1 MSDSL
6 SLELGRWVSRQ
17 TFDDL
22 PHDVVEATK
31 NRVLDVI
38 GLSLAGAETAF
49 GQSVLEA
56 ACAMSPAGPCRVFG
70 SGDAL
75 GVTAAAFVNGAWS
88 QALEYDDTHNE
99 SIVHMSSP
107 AVSAAL
113 ALADY
118 AAHRDA
124 ASGDGGAGQPGRRAT
139 RDRGTSRTAPV
150 SGRDLI
156 TAIAVGNEV
165 SCRVGSV
172 APGQFH
178 RLGFHP
184 SGLFA
189 PFGVSYLAGK
199 LLGLDA
205 GALARAAGVCG
216 SFAAGILECWV
227 DGTQP
232 KFLHPGWAA
241 QSGIVS
247 AFLGRS
253 GTTGPA
259 AVFEGRFGLFASH
272 LQDAG
277 VARDFRRIDQD
288 LGTRWDSRRASF
300 KPFPAAHVLHPYLDA
315 LLRVR
320 ARHGLKPADVER
332 IDCPVASFIVPIV
345 CEPITEKTAPASDS
359 HGRVSLQYT
368 LAEALALGELG
379 KSAYRETSLSNP
391 EILALARRVH
401 YAVDPAFP
409 GPGHFKGEVR
419 VTLADGRV
427 LVETEEFNR
436 GSFENPMTDV
446 EIEKKFHDNA
456 AGFLAEGKRARLLAN
471 VRELERLPDAS
482 VIVGLAIGDAR
493 RAGMTE
499 NRLPGRAVGE
509 RPPVSYDLDDAE
521 R

>member
-1 MSDSL
+1 VQ
-6 SLELGRWVSRQ
+6 RA

-22 PHDVVEATK
+22 PPDVVEATK

-49 GQSVLEA
+49 GRSVLEA
-56 ACAMSPAGPCRVFG
+56 ASAISPPGPCRVFG
-70 SGDAL
+70 TGDRL
-75 GVTAAAFVNGAWS
+75 GVATAAFVNGAWS

-107 AVSAAL
+107 SVAAAL
-113 ALADY
+113 ALSDY
-118 AAHRDA
+118 
-124 ASGDGGAGQPGRRAT
+124 GATVRPKPDTRPGKSAVRLKPDTTYEERKPGRAGH
-139 RDRGTSRTAPV
+139 DENPSVVSGFGRTVAAVGPV

-156 TAIAVGNEV
+156 LAIALGNEI

-189 PFGVSYLAGK
+189 PFGVTYLAGK

-205 GALARAAGVCG
+205 EALARAAGICG

-241 QSGIVS
+241 QSGITS
-247 AFLGRS
+247 AFLGRA

-272 LQDAG
+272 LQDPA
-277 VARDFRRIDQD
+277 VTRDFGRITDA

-315 LLRVR
+315 LLRLR
-320 ARHGLKPADVER
+320 ARHGIMPADVER
-332 IDCPVASFIVPIV
+332 IDCPVAAFIVPIV
-345 CEPITEKTAPASDS
+345 CEPVAEKTAPASDS

-368 LAEALALGELG
+368 LAEALSLGELG
-379 KSAYRETSLSNP
+379 KTAYQNASLEDP
-391 EILALARRVH
+391 GILALARRVH
-401 YAVDPAFP
+401 YAVDPAYP

-419 VTLADGRV
+419 LTLKDGRSLIEV
-427 LVETEEFNR
+427 EEFNR
-436 GSFENPMTDV
+436 GSFENPMSDV
-446 EIEKKFHDNA
+446 ELRRKFDDNA
-456 AGFLAEGKRARLLAN
+456 SAFLSPGERDRIVAEIRRL
-471 VRELERLPDAS
+471 EELPDAS
-482 VIVGLAIGDAR
+482 VLVGLTITGPSPIEQ
-493 RAGMTE
+493 E
-499 NRLPGRAVGE
+499 N
-509 RPPVSYDLDDAE
+509 
-521 R
+521 